1 MDKPALAPS
10 GPQRAVGGCGCLF
23 FAAFAAI
30 GGSVFAAGLATAFW
44 PEWKAQN
51 RYVENTCLVLGKRL
65 GESRGDDGATY
76 RPEIH
81 VRHSVLGRD
90 YEAWTYDAAGVYTS
104 GRSSSEAILDRFA
117 VGQKY
122 PCWYDPED
130 PGRVV
135 LKRGYTFFTWFMLGL
150 PLLFVAIGVGGMGHS
165 IYRWRHPAESRT
177 GGPTPARAFQLA
189 RIMIANRKQSPE
201 RQAMAVSGL
210 MEESGMTPG
219 RAEDAG
225 LEYGNLPEVKTS
237 AEPATALRVR
247 LRGGDSMT
255 LLGLG
260 LFMLIWNGITWALAG
275 FAIRGHLLG
284 KGEWILTIFLIPFVL
299 VGLLVV
305 FAFIR
310 QLLVSLGVGPTV
322 VEVSAHPFRAGG
334 QYDVHVSQSG
344 QLTMNALRVLLVCE
358 EKATYRQGTDTRT
371 ETRKV
376 VEEEVYR
383 NEGFEVMQG
392 IPFEA
397 RFSVRIPGAS
407 MHSFESRHNAVSWR
421 LVVVGDI
428 ANWPDIERQYPI
440 LLMPA
445 DVGEGQS

>member
-1 MDKPALAPS
+1 MDKPAPAPS
-10 GPQRAVGGCGCLF
+10 GPRRAAAGCGCLF
-23 FAAFAAI
+23 FATFALI
-30 GGSVFAAGLATAFW
+30 GSLVFVLGVAVSFW
-44 PEWKAQN
+44 PEWKARN
-51 RYVENTCLVLGKRL
+51 RYVENTCLVLDKRL
-65 GESRGDDGATY
+65 GEERGEDVTY

-90 YEAWTYDAAGVYTS
+90 HEAWTYDASGVY
-104 GRSSSEAILDRFA
+104 SSDLAPSKAILDRFA

-122 PCWYDPED
+122 PCWYDPGD

-135 LKRGYTFFTWFMLGL
+135 LERRYTFFTWLMVGL
-150 PLLFVAIGVGGMGHS
+150 PLLFVAIGVGGMVGS
-165 IYRWRHPAESRT
+165 VRLLRKPA
-177 GGPTPARAFQLA
+177 GPPSEAPTFLQAFQA
-189 RIMIANRKQSPE
+189 VATAIANRNQSPE
-201 RQAMAVSGL
+201 RRAVAALGL
-210 MEESGMTPG
+210 MEGSRMAPG
-219 RAEDAG
+219 QTADDG
-225 LEYGNLPEVKTS
+225 LEYENLPVVKTS

-247 LRGGDSMT
+247 LQGGDSMT

-260 LFMLIWNGITWALAG
+260 LFMLIWNGITWTLAA
-275 FAIRGHLLG
+275 FAIRGHFLG
-284 KGEWILTIFLIPFVL
+284 KGEWILTIFMIPFLL
-299 VGLLVV
+299 VGLGVVVV
-305 FAFIR
+305 FVR
-310 QLLVSLGVGPTV
+310 QLLVTLGVGPTV

-344 QLTMNALRVLLVCE
+344 QLTMNALRILLVCE
-358 EKATYRQGTDTRT
+358 EKVTYRQGTDTRT

-397 RFSVRIPGAS
+397 RCSVRIPEAA
-407 MHSFESRHNAVSWR
+407 MHSFQAHHNAVSWR

-445 DVGEGQS
+445 EAEGGRS